1 MKKMFR
7 WSMILVLLVVIGAGV
22 TVIHTI
28 FWGGTDEAVPPMRG
42 SSVIDAVAQIEKM
55 GLEVRVEQV
64 LSTFPAGT
72 VLSQWPDPGTRVG
85 RNKVVILKV
94 SKGGHKTSLPDV
106 RGLEKDQ
113 AIQKLE
119 SLGFTIGDQL
129 EINDSS
135 KPRGVVLAQSPSAP
149 AMVGKGQK
157 VDLMISQGPAVAG
170 GKVSVPDVLQM
181 QEQVAKKLLLESGL
195 KIARVDHVLTIHTP
209 EGMVMGLSPK
219 AGTIVDSGTAVTIKV
234 AKEGTPEPKPVKPAK
249 QEKPAVTVSMP
260 GMGSNASASNIKK
273 VEQKPAPV
281 KPAEQVPSSSE
292 SPGTP
297 AVKPESPQVTT
308 VTPPS
313 VPAQTAKIR
322 YQVPPLTKP
331 MQLKIE
337 MIDVS
342 GTRVVLDKSV
352 KGGEY
357 ISMNEKYGQEAVVT
371 IYLGGEFV
379 WQEKY
384 R

>member
-28 FWGGTDEAVPPMRG
+28 FWGGADEAVPPMRG

-64 LSTFPAGT
+64 RSTFPAGT
-72 VLSQWPDPGTRVG
+72 VLSQWPEPGTRVG

-119 SLGFTIGDQL
+119 SLGFAIGDQL

-181 QEQVAKKLLLESGL
+181 QEQVARKLLLESGL

-209 EGMVMGLSPK
+209 EGMVMELDPK
-219 AGTIVDSGTAVTIKV
+219 AGTIVNSGTAVAIKV
-234 AKEGTPEPKPVKPAK
+234 AKEGTPEPKPVTPEK
-249 QEKPAVTVSMP
+249 QEKQVVKVSMP
-260 GMGSNASASNIKK
+260 GMGSNASGSNIKK
-273 VEQKPAPV
+273 VEQKP
-281 KPAEQVPSSSE
+281 VPSKPVEQKPSSTE
-292 SPGTP
+292 NTGTP
-297 AVKPESPQVTT
+297 ADKTESSQVTV

-313 VPAQTAKIR
+313 VPAKTAKIR